1 MTRVGFSR
9 ANVRVG
15 SIASVRPSLL
25 QVCYAPASCH
35 RPGCVRLPCNL
46 AG

>member
-25 QVCYAPASCH
+25 QVCYAPAAAIG
-35 RPGCVRLPCNL
+35 PT
-46 AG
+46 A